1 MLKSRNISSSMSPA
15 AMVIAI
21 LALVLA
27 GAGAGYSA
35 ATIGTSD
42 IQNNA
47 VTGKKVK
54 NGSLKAVDLAKEKK
68 YTSPTLGNGG
78 DNDCLWSDVSV
89 TALPGLRK
97 VAYRTDRFGTTHL
110 SGIAI
115 QQDGPGGDAACGGM
129 DAVVDYTIFT
139 LPEGSRPAASLYMV
153 TSTGNLMLVPGP
165 GGLDL
170 GGGTIIPSGA
180 VLCSSLGDPCFL
192 DGISFET
199 ARAKVTPRGTT
210 TRPISAEGRELLRQ
224 LLER

>member
-1 MLKSRNISSSMSPA
+1 MSRNVSSSMSPA

-54 NGSLKAVDLAKEKK
+54 NGSLKAADLVKEKK

-78 DNDCLWSDVSV
+78 DNDCLWGDASMV
-89 TALPGLRK
+89 ALPGLRK

-110 SGIAI
+110 SGIAL
-115 QQDGPGGDAACGGM
+115 QQDGPGGDAACGGT
-129 DAVVDYTIFT
+129 DAVADFTIFT
-139 LPEGSRPAASLYMV
+139 LPQSARPSASLYMM
-153 TSTGNLMLVPGP
+153 TMTGNLLLIPGP

-170 GGGTIIPSGA
+170 GGGTVIPSGA

-199 ARAKVTPRGTT
+199 GRAKVMPRSTT
-210 TRPISAEGRELLRQ
+210 SRPISPAGRELLKQ
-224 LLER
+224 LLKH